1 MSQHWVRNWSFKP
14 ENEPTGSQGRQ
25 ELTETHSFGSPS
37 DLKIK
42 ASSKAWKNS
51 FSSWGFELLRN
62 IHMILGY
69 VWDAKAAETSIF
81 HPASLQTS
89 PKEVPL
95 DDFLTE
101 VMTVF
106 SLHHLCHLCISMSYP
121 YNF

>member
-89 PKEVPL
+89 PKEVPV

-106 SLHHLCHLCISMSYP
+106 FTSPPLPSVYIYVISV
-121 YNF
+121 

>member
-1 MSQHWVRNWSFKP
+1 
-14 ENEPTGSQGRQ
+14 
-25 ELTETHSFGSPS
+25 
-37 DLKIK
+37 
-42 ASSKAWKNS
+42 
-51 FSSWGFELLRN
+51 
-62 IHMILGY
+62 MILGY

-89 PKEVPL
+89 PKEVPV